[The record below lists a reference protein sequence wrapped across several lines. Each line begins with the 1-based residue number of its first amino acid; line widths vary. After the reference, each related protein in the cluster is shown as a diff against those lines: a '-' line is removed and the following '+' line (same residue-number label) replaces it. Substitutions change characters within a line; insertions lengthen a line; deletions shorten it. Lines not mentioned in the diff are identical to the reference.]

1 MKWLQGYAPAEACD
15 EVFLAKYAAG
25 PPLASPAEDGGEVMK
40 EAVKFL
46 KSRIRVTRDLY
57 QLLEISTNS

>member
-15 EVFLAKYAAG
+15 EVFLAKYAAL

-46 KSRIRVTRDLY
+46 KSRIRVT
-57 QLLEISTNS
+57 